1 MTITINGLEIS
12 QSITSITKF
21 QKEKVLFESTGDSVL
36 WQLIKTPISNND
48 STYYEKWANSG
59 DIDSTL
65 APEELV
71 LNIAGSYKIKIEETT
86 SGVIRRHLVVIEAE
100 SLKDNTV
107 LPFTGE
113 STETNSTDGWSRKV
127 EKSLQTLSQ
136 NEGSFSVV
144 AIADTKGEEYTV
156 GELAILSGLKYTKSS
171 GFIYELEKPEG
182 ADPESRGYIGIVLDK
197 KSTGGGITFDDDYS
211 NIYNVAFKGAFK
223 LTEELSPFGT
233 TPLGMQMVYYDR
245 KTFKLTKSPTDYY
258 IGKYF
263 YNKPEDI
270 VLIIENPIFFNY
282 KYSVLVTDWAL
293 PEPSHT
299 NIPSEKLVKDNL
311 DLKQDKHLVTDW
323 TLPAPLHTNYP
334 SELLVKT
341 ELDTKQTNNLITK
354 WSTPDPSEEKYPSEA
369 LVLETF
375 QQLSE
380 KVVSWS
386 ANPTDDNYPSE
397 KLVKNN
403 LDILFNKI
411 IEEDMSFVVDDEES
425 FDILITFINN
435 IIKNNY
441 RISISGNYLGNDSKD
456 IRIGGINGNGSIE
469 FNLKNFQLKTIII
482 ENCENAILFDD
493 LETEFFFIRNC
504 EIIGVSE
511 LLIYKNNTR
520 VGLLLENSRLD
531 CKNLTISYGHD
542 LTIDNINDRLITLR
556 FRSILTV
563 TSVLSINAEYG
574 ANIGTNFASKY
585 TIDIIDNSL
594 LYSVNSNFETLG
606 AILYGDDNSFAYIY
620 TDSTSKFIPINAPIY
635 DFNTYPALLHS
646 ENYEIDC
653 VFEVNTENQVKNIST
668 ILGNIKFV
676 NCVLSFDFNMNACN
690 IVMSNIGGSGRIDFT
705 NMDINCEYYVEIS
718 NCNPIINLNN
728 IYVDYD
734 SDFYMKDALKII
746 DCKKVYI
753 DGVIL
758 NVVPETNAYGAIVL
772 ENCSGKIENVSVNA
786 TSIENTFS
794 YIYLINS
801 DFQMNTIDSSDI
813 VDFIFIVN
821 LSYSKLIVS
830 NVTPH
835 EDYGLIAKITEPSLL
850 IYKNGTGTYVS
861 ATDPT
866 TYYIN

>member
-1 MTITINGLEIS
+1 M
-12 QSITSITKF
+12 
-21 QKEKVLFESTGDSVL
+21 
-36 WQLIKTPISNND
+36 
-48 STYYEKWANSG
+48 
-59 DIDSTL
+59 
-65 APEELV
+65 
-71 LNIAGSYKIKIEETT
+71 
-86 SGVIRRHLVVIEAE
+86 
-100 SLKDNTV
+100 LK
-107 LPFTGE
+107 
-113 STETNSTDGWSRKV
+113 
-127 EKSLQTLSQ
+127 
-136 NEGSFSVV
+136 SF
-144 AIADTKGEEYTV
+144 
-156 GELAILSGLKYTKSS
+156 
-171 GFIYELEKPEG
+171 
-182 ADPESRGYIGIVLDK
+182 
-197 KSTGGGITFDDDYS
+197 
-211 NIYNVAFKGAFK
+211 
-223 LTEELSPFGT
+223 
-233 TPLGMQMVYYDR
+233 
-245 KTFKLTKSPTDYY
+245 
-258 IGKYF
+258 
-263 YNKPEDI
+263 
-270 VLIIENPIFFNY
+270 
-282 KYSVLVTDWAL
+282 
-293 PEPSHT
+293 
-299 NIPSEKLVKDNL
+299 
-311 DLKQDKHLVTDW
+311 LKQDKHLVTDW

-386 ANPTDDNYPSE
+386 ANPNDDNYPSE

-606 AILYGDDNSFAYIY
+606 AILDGDNNSFAYIY

-668 ILGNIKFV
+668 ILRNIKFV
-676 NCVLSFDFNMNACN
+676 NCVLSFDFNMNECN

-758 NVVPETNAYGAIVL
+758 NVVPITNSRGAIVF
-772 ENCSGKIENVSVNA
+772 ENSSGKIQNISIDNYS
-786 TSIENTFS
+786 TSNTYS

-801 DFQMNTIDSSDI
+801 DVKIETVDSSAISSSI
-813 VDFIFIVN
+813 VISTLLF
-821 LSYSKLIVS
+821 SKLIILDITVDGA
-830 NVTPH
+830 NTMKT
-835 EDYGLIAKITEPSLL
+835 LIAEPSLL
-850 IYKNGTGTYVS
+850 IYKDVSTNYVQ
-861 ATDPT
+861 ATNPNLYD
-866 TYYIN
+866 IF